1 MPIPILRIWGGLGEW
16 DHMLADSFISYTM
29 RRHPEGL
36 TYVENTEAAQGPDD
50 SGSAG
55 AADSES
61 SPAEPA
67 VGGLEDQVP
76 ISTMTDDANMLCDP
90 FREIGF
96 KRRASGCPS
105 SGHVHGPHGRGSAML
120 AMTLTL
126 DPNRHRST
134 PSGRGSPA
142 DAASDDLSAPKKA
155 SQQAEAAAEHEAKEP
170 PSAAV
175 PIISALEAGGPA
187 TPAAKRKKTKKKRK
201 GKATALEEPALD
213 QAIASSLVGDGR
225 EPRSDLGISRSEA
238 VADLADASTTS
249 NLPAEVDVPL
259 KHSQGDCTPR
269 NNRLFDVASATSIS
283 TPTPRRV
290 ETMSQPPRE
299 PKSSK
304 ASRNQGKQ
312 RKKGSCK
319 TATATVVELASTGS
333 EAIAPTGS
341 SNRPGHKLQR
351 QAQLPLSSPA
361 RASST
366 SDTDDAELMASWDT
380 DASFH
385 TAKAPPSP
393 GSTAAATVALSSEDA
408 ATLSESGLISIQ
420 AFEFTPYA
428 SPERQQPLNGAERE
442 GSAPSV
448 GAVELNEA
456 RSLPTGA
463 FGGSSSA
470 MLTPSDLPPTSD
482 LPPSVC
488 NSAGVQEHRLE
499 SSTELDLRLRRPSS
513 RLSHSQQ
520 WSDVTADSSHPGK
533 FGHSTSQAT
542 AQTPRTR
549 DTSPEAS
556 AMVVRDG
563 LCELRAKTIAPAAP
577 APGAA
582 AVAPAGHGVAFD
594 RTRQGEDP
602 PASPVSTSCSDTPRG
617 PRVMWPSAMSRN
629 CMVTAQEEESQ
640 APAASLD
647 DPIRLE
653 TGCQRARPIDTLL
666 GSYEEESDKLSRFRR
681 TLEWAADIAQRV
693 ETPGRRQPSISA
705 ANTMIKSASIGAP
718 QPSLVPARTSQPQHL
733 HDVDQPTQPH
743 DTDQPCFDNFRS
755 IAAPCIPGYTAVPR
769 PSSPGDS
776 SDRQHRQQLPL
787 LLPDFKGDW
796 VHASGTLEDRL
807 GGLEWLDLESP
818 RLHDDGSDWEQR
830 EHGSPQMPA
839 PGPRIQSKVANVAGE
854 TPPIYPSGLVL
865 PSRCNERDVRGRT
878 PVAVQHSPR
887 REPGMA
893 TRRNLPSPRDAPT
906 FSCPSWIGGHLRQT
920 SAGPVFGSF
929 RSELQMP
936 ADCSGSR
943 HAPPTAALS
952 HDGREADGSLSSSS
966 SSGSSAACLN
976 PDDHESDDGKRSHLM
991 LCTQQAYEAATRS
1004 LEERCQDPASHSEA
1018 SHQDNRVWLY
1028 GLESLGLDEK
1038 HAIDRFLYTPEGMA
1052 MPAPSWHNPVD
1063 EGILD
1068 GGAGGGVEESGLSY
1082 AEMNELDNMI
1092 ALSYQRPRHP
1102 PAPHF
1107 ARAVKDSTGRPFRG
1121 NFRAQG
1127 YGNGGPIPTVP
1138 RPPSRRSPPL
1148 AASRCSDSGSP
1159 PTFAPAMADSLEQL
1173 PVLEPSNELESPL
1186 LSSHSLAASF
1196 DNWTSAEPATP
1207 RLVWAE
1213 QGHPH
1218 AALFDCDEASQD
1230 SSRAIHAYAKD
1241 ASCGNSTS
1249 PPFGAIASGCEPAPY
1264 EPWRNRREQPPGHA
1278 GRGAVMDSTR
1288 PSQADAIATWD
1299 EGLHRFAH
1307 FSQIEATLR
1316 AERDALYE
1324 ISCERRRDDQ
1334 LLSPALSASLA
1345 SRLQEDGGLGDE
1357 SAIGLNLRELRE
1369 AEAKLLRGE
1378 TDGLTQAHLIHILR
1392 VCPGVAA
1399 VAVLWS

>member
-312 RKKGSCK
+312 
-319 TATATVVELASTGS
+319 
-333 EAIAPTGS
+333 
-341 SNRPGHKLQR
+341 Q
-351 QAQLPLSSPA
+351 
-361 RASST
+361 
-366 SDTDDAELMASWDT
+366 LMASWDT

-854 TPPIYPSGLVL
+854 TPPIYPSGLE
-865 PSRCNERDVRGRT
+865 P
-878 PVAVQHSPR
+878 PVAAGCPYLQ
-887 REPGMA
+887 
-893 TRRNLPSPRDAPT
+893 LPILDR
-906 FSCPSWIGGHLRQT
+906 WT
-920 SAGPVFGSF
+920 SA
-929 RSELQMP
+929 
-936 ADCSGSR
+936 ADD
-943 HAPPTAALS
+943 

-1092 ALSYQRPRHP
+1092 AL
-1102 PAPHF
+1102 
-1107 ARAVKDSTGRPFRG
+1107 
-1121 NFRAQG
+1121 
-1127 YGNGGPIPTVP
+1127 
-1138 RPPSRRSPPL
+1138 PPSRRSPPL

-1278 GRGAVMDSTR
+1278 GRASMDMPRHHGERPIQQPNHAGPRTHPLVLTQDRRPSPPGHVSALPAGGAVMDSTR